1 MKKPIW
7 EDKLHSLTPSN
18 CGDFMNRIFT
28 IADEAF
34 ILIVLVNY
42 HDLWRAQV
50 EHERSKGKLDIQK
63 KRKWVSKAT
72 HNTKQKHTNY
82 TNNIT
87 D

>member
-1 MKKPIW
+1 MKRSIW
-7 EDKLHSLTPSN
+7 DDKLHSLTASN

-42 HDLWRAQV
+42 QDLWRAEV

-63 KRKWVSKAT
+63 KRKWVCKAT
-72 HNTKQKHTNY
+72 HNAKQTQTNY
-82 TNNIT
+82 TNNST
-87 D
+87 E